1 MSLLNIFDIA
11 GSALSTQ
18 SVRMNVTASN
28 LANAES
34 ISSSIDETYRSRQPV
49 FQTMYADSVNKDIAA
64 GVRVAGIV
72 ESDAPLQQQY
82 RPDHPQANEEG
93 YIFLPNVNVMDEMA
107 NMMSASRTY
116 QNNIEVIN
124 TSKRLIQDTLGM
136 GQ

>member
-49 FQTMYADSVNKDIAA
+49 FETMYSDFINKDIAA
-64 GVRVAGIV
+64 GVRISGII
-72 ESDAPLQQQY
+72 ESEAPLQQQY

-116 QNNIEVIN
+116 QNNVEVIN

>member
-1 MSLLNIFDIA
+1 MPLLNIFDIA

-49 FQTMYADSVNKDIAA
+49 FQTMYSDFVNKDIAA

-72 ESDAPLQQQY
+72 ESQAPLQQQY

-124 TSKRLIQDTLGM
+124 TSKRLLLDTLRM